1 MHVLFISSDIYDPDS
16 IEMSGIFQ
24 KQFSSILINNGYKV
38 GLISSGVLPY
48 FYTGTI
54 TSGFSCSTENNL
66 NVVRSFSKFF
76 FPARFLLSFPSI
88 FLYKKFNRAFQ
99 YYVNTFGLPELIHCQ
114 NSLFAGFYALT
125 LRRKGINI
133 PTIITEHSSMYSRNL
148 ITRRDFDRVKS
159 VIEFADIF
167 TVVSN
172 SQRITFEDLFDFKKS
187 FVLNNQ
193 IDPLFETNNA
203 KPKKDNPEN
212 FVFITVGNLDNN
224 KNQKII
230 LIALRKLIPF
240 NKNIFL
246 KIIGDGPC
254 LAELK
259 KMVIDFNLEKH
270 VIFFKKLGRID
281 LLNEMNNSNALIVSS
296 NVETF
301 GVVALEGL
309 FLGLPCI
316 STQCGGTSEFLNDN
330 NSIMIDLNDP
340 LGLSE
345 AMNFMYSN
353 FEKFDQE
360 LIKKDVLQNFG
371 LNTFLSR
378 VNEYYNK
385 TKLNFISKHLA

>member
-1 MHVLFISSDIYDPDS
+1 M
-16 IEMSGIFQ
+16 
-24 KQFSSILINNGYKV
+24 
-38 GLISSGVLPY
+38 
-48 FYTGTI
+48 
-54 TSGFSCSTENNL
+54 
-66 NVVRSFSKFF
+66 
-76 FPARFLLSFPSI
+76 
-88 FLYKKFNRAFQ
+88 
-99 YYVNTFGLPELIHCQ
+99 
-114 NSLFAGFYALT
+114 
-125 LRRKGINI
+125 
-133 PTIITEHSSMYSRNL
+133 
-148 ITRRDFDRVKS
+148 
-159 VIEFADIF
+159 
-167 TVVSN
+167 
-172 SQRITFEDLFDFKKS
+172 
-187 FVLNNQ
+187 
-193 IDPLFETNNA
+193 

-330 NSIMIDLNDP
+330 NSIMIDVNDP

>member
-1 MHVLFISSDIYDPDS
+1 MHVLFISSDIYDPES

-48 FYTGTI
+48 FYRGNI
-54 TSGFSCSTENNL
+54 TSGFSCITENNL

-76 FPARFLLSFPSI
+76 FPARFLLSFPTI
-88 FLYKKFNRAFQ
+88 LLYKNFNRAFQ
-99 YYVNTFGLPELIHCQ
+99 FYVNTFGLPELIHCQ

-148 ITRRDFDRVKS
+148 ITKRDFYRVKS
-159 VIEFADIF
+159 VIEFADLF

-172 SQRITFEDLFDFKKS
+172 SQRNTFEDLFDFKKS
-187 FVLNNQ
+187 LVLNNQ
-193 IDPLFETNNA
+193 IDPLFETNSA
-203 KPKKDNPEN
+203 KPKKYNPEK

-254 LAELK
+254 LLELK

-270 VIFFKKLGRID
+270 VIFLKKLGRID

-296 NVETF
+296 YVETF

-330 NSIMIDLNDP
+330 NSIMIDVDDP

-360 LIKKDVLQNFG
+360 LIKKEVLQNFG

>member
-48 FYTGTI
+48 FYTGNI
-54 TSGFSCSTENNL
+54 TSGFSYSTENNL

-76 FPARFLLSFPSI
+76 FPARFLLSFPSF
-88 FLYKKFNRAFQ
+88 FLFKKFNHAFEF
-99 YYVNTFGLPELIHCQ
+99 YVNNFGLPELIHCQ
-114 NSLFAGFYALT
+114 NSLFAGFYAFM

-148 ITRRDFDRVKS
+148 ISRRDFDRVKS
-159 VIEFADIF
+159 VIEFADLF

-172 SQRITFEDLFDFKKS
+172 YQRITFEELFDFKKS
-187 FVLNNQ
+187 LVLNNQ
-193 IDPLFETNNA
+193 IDPLFEINSVKLKNY
-203 KPKKDNPEN
+203 NPEK

-254 LAELK
+254 LVELK

-270 VIFFKKLGRID
+270 VTFLKKLGRID

-296 NVETF
+296 FVETF

-316 STQCGGTSEFLNDN
+316 STKCGGTSEFLNDN
-330 NSIMIDLNDP
+330 NSIMIDVNDS

-353 FEKFDQE
+353 FEKFDLE
-360 LIKKDVLQNFG
+360 LIKKEVLQNFG

-378 VNEYYNK
+378 VNEYYKK